1 MRLLWA
7 FLICGLVGIPPT
19 VYATDSPRH
28 PDLKISAPAILGF
41 EPATLPFTVFI
52 EPHASHRVAC
62 VEVDGEQFY
71 RRSCW
76 ELEGA
81 DAPRS
86 FRFLYRD
93 IPAGSYILGLAVQ
106 SAEFGVRTKT
116 APVLVMPRS

>member
-1 MRLLWA
+1 VRLTL
-7 FLICGLVGIPPT
+7 LCLLLVGLLVFP
-19 VYATDSPRH
+19 ASGAPRH
-28 PDLKISAPAILGF
+28 PVLKISAPGIAGF
-41 EPATLPFTVFI
+41 EPATVPFTVFI

-62 VEVDGEQFY
+62 VEMDGLGYY

-93 IPAGSYILGLAVQ
+93 IPAGSYRLGLAVD
-106 SAEFGVRTKT
+106 SSELGVRTVSH
-116 APVLVMPRS
+116 AVEVLSRTN